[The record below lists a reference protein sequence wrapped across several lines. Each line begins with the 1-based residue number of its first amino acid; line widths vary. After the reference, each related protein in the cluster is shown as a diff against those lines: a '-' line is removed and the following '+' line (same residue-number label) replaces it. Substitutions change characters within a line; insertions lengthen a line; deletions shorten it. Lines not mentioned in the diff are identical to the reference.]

1 MARIAFTAPHHKAS
15 ETGLDILRQGGTAC
29 EAMVAAAAMIAVQYP
44 HMNSIGGDGFWLI
57 AAKDKPPVAIDACG
71 SSAQSIALTDYD
83 LPRITTAR
91 WCRSTD
97 DGGNH
102 FGLANGVAA
111 LFIRYFSLNPA

>member
-83 LPRITTAR
+83 
-91 WCRSTD
+91 
-97 DGGNH
+97 
-102 FGLANGVAA
+102 
-111 LFIRYFSLNPA
+111 PAQGSVSYTQIPKPLLGD